1 MASALGA
8 CSSSDPRPTPSVLL
22 PDVGPGYHLA
32 DASGP
37 LSKEALAV
45 ATALPK
51 AVMSSYL
58 TNAGWRSAG
67 ERVWTSTND
76 GFVTDIV
83 ATFAKDDDA
92 TGLVAL
98 AQKTLPGPATTS
110 FTPPGVAGARGF
122 VQTSDVA
129 GKTMFCIITFASSGT
144 RAFVVTRC
152 TPYPQDTTVASGL
165 LVQQL
170 TRAR

>member
-1 MASALGA
+1 MSGRLLAAIAMASALGA

-58 TNAGWRSAG
+58 TNAGWRSGG

-92 TGLVAL
+92 TYVLPSMRKRVLYTVLITALGLNL
-98 AQKTLPGPATTS
+98 WIGAQIYFKSAQ
-110 FTPPGVAGARGF
+110 AAE
-122 VQTSDVA
+122 
-129 GKTMFCIITFASSGT
+129 KEK
-144 RAFVVTRC
+144 
-152 TPYPQDTTVASGL
+152 
-165 LVQQL
+165 
-170 TRAR
+170 